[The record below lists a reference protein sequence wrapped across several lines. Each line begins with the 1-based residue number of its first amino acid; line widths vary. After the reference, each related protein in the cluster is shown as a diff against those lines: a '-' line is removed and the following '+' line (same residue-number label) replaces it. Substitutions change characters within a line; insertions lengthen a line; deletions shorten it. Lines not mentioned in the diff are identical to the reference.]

1 MQSNT
6 SKRNGE
12 RLFFL
17 IPSFSTRIRIFAQE
31 TLLLIFFW
39 GVGGGGGVGG
49 VRGGGGYLNFIRA
62 TELMKKK
69 SLRSHNI
76 LVTHTL

>member
-31 TLLLIFFW
+31 TLLLIFFL
-39 GVGGGGGVGG
+39 GGGGGVRGG
-49 VRGGGGYLNFIRA
+49 V
-62 TELMKKK
+62 
-69 SLRSHNI
+69 I
-76 LVTHTL
+76 LTLYAPLS

>member
-31 TLLLIFFW
+31 TLLLIFLGVW
-39 GVGGGGGVGG
+39 VGVGVW
-49 VRGGGGYLNFIRA
+49 VVWGGGGYLNFIRA